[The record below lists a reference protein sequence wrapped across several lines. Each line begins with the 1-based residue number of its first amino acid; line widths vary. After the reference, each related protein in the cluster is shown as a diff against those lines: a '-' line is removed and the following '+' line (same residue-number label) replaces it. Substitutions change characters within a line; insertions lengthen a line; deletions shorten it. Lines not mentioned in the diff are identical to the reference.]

1 MNRRL
6 FTAFN
11 TLDVTKKNKD
21 IYIPG
26 ILGFTINGDNVV
38 DVPNR
43 MGYVYVRLHSNLN
56 EVVQVF
62 NDKVSPVYG
71 LPVLVIRDDIDT
83 TRYRIYGRDTGAY
96 ENWQT
101 SSAYIPRHGDQHSF
115 GSGDITWVYDQQ
127 LVPLLVY
134 PSGTYG
140 AGTVMIAPDYIW
152 HNSDWMSVGGTGTAS
167 LFPYKPTGTSASLV
181 LVSIDAYGN
190 PKLTAGTFPAVGITG
205 GAALLPYLP
214 DPAMTDI
221 PLAMVRLVSGTSSIG
236 WENIYDL
243 RSFANDLTAAST
255 GTASAVTTFESQQWV
270 GGALGVSTYVAY
282 YVATQTSTLKKVSLW
297 YYDGEATDTPNHTDW
312 TVRLNGG
319 VIDTFTLNGTG
330 NTILETR
337 PFTQALVAG
346 DYVAART
353 ATHVAPSAC
362 DLMVIFEV
370 EV

>member
-26 ILGFTINGDNVV
+26 ILGFTLNGDNVV
-38 DVPNR
+38 DVPYR
-43 MGYVYVRLHSNLN
+43 LGYVYVRLHSNLN
-56 EVVQVF
+56 EVVQVY

-71 LPVLVIRDDIDT
+71 LPVLVVRDDIDT

-115 GSGDITWVYDQQ
+115 GYGDITWVYDQQ
-127 LVPLLVY
+127 FLPLLVY
-134 PSGTYG
+134 PSGTTG
-140 AGTVMIAPDYIW
+140 AGLVMIAPDLIW
-152 HNSDWMSVGGTGTAS
+152 HNSAWMSVGGTGTAS
-167 LFPYKPTGTSASLV
+167 LLTYKPTGSNAALV
-181 LVSIDAYGN
+181 LVSIDAVGN
-190 PKLTAGTFPAVGITG
+190 PKLTAGSYAAVTVTG
-205 GAALLPYLP
+205 GYALFPYLP
-214 DPAMTDI
+214 EPENTDI
-221 PLAMVRLVSGTSSIG
+221 PLAAIRLVSGTTNIG
-236 WENIYDL
+236 WDSIYDV

-255 GTASAVTTFESQQWV
+255 GTSTVKTFESQQWV
-270 GGALGVSTYVAY
+270 GGALGVSTYMAH
-282 YVATQTSTLKKVSLW
+282 YVATQPATLKKVSLW
-297 YYDGEATDTPNHTDW
+297 YYDGETTDSPDHTDW
-312 TVRLNGG
+312 TVRLNG
-319 VIDTFTLNGTG
+319 VALDTFVVSGTG

-337 PFTQALVAG
+337 AFTQALVVG
-346 DYVAART
+346 DDVSTRT
-353 ATHVAPSAC
+353 ATHVCPNAC